1 MSADKYPSTFSRQM
15 AVEEAEIQARRDNS
29 EKGIAIV
36 DSGFDLVGSLVQSR
50 QHGVASNEVISW

>member
-15 AVEEAEIQARRDNS
+15 AVEEAEIQARQDNS

-36 DSGFDLVGSLVQSR
+36 DSGFDLVGSRPVWSAR
-50 QHGVASNEVISW
+50 CSK